1 MGTLEDELL
10 GGSLIDLEDR
20 YFTVLWHKF
29 ESKPIENRNL
39 KDEFGSSIGRLQMWI
54 DLVEKSQCK
63 INPLIKITA
72 PPRYEFELRAIIYEA
87 RNCVFKDELEK
98 CNDLYCKAGIAN

>member
-39 KDEFGSSIGRLQMWI
+39 KDEFGSSIGRLQVWI